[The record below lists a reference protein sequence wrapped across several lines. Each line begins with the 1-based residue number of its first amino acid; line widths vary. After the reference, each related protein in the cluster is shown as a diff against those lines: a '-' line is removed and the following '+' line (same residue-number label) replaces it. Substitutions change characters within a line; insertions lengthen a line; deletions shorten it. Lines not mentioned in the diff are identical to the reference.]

1 MYCMLN
7 FIQCST
13 VCPIFVL
20 IINRY
25 HINDSDSSYCKSSL
39 NAGCLW
45 VSIQQTLENTQQRVR
60 RISTKA
66 SVWTS
71 SASQSNIWKQFLS
84 CNNKNTQHPRFQAQ
98 HIYIKPHCPLWSGL
112 RKEAYTKIQ
121 LGLNVSS
128 QRVHSMTT
136 QLTESPTLARQRVL
150 WGHSQIPQI
159 TLALHSDCPLAW
171 KQFCGCRWKRE
182 GEGVSQ
188 KTYVLKCSVSVLS
201 KCYDNFICV
210 SNCVWSCK
218 PFLVLGCRVGEQ
230 ERIRQHGYCLLDH
243 FERTG
248 RVVKYTICPFLSHP
262 AMFKFG
268 EKGEALRLWTK
279 GFHSSVLHSAGTVF
293 IIRRLSEHNGLYRL

>member
-136 QLTESPTLARQRVL
+136 QVTESPTLARQRVL

-182 GEGVSQ
+182 GEGFLRRHMFWNVLFQSWVNVMIISFAWVIVSGLANRFWCWGAEWEN
-188 KTYVLKCSVSVLS
+188 KRGSGSMAIVYWITLKG
-201 KCYDNFICV
+201 
-210 SNCVWSCK
+210 
-218 PFLVLGCRVGEQ
+218 LVE
-230 ERIRQHGYCLLDH
+230 
-243 FERTG
+243 
-248 RVVKYTICPFLSHP
+248 
-262 AMFKFG
+262 
-268 EKGEALRLWTK
+268 
-279 GFHSSVLHSAGTVF
+279 
-293 IIRRLSEHNGLYRL
+293 